1 MASITA
7 GGIGSGLDITSLVAQ
22 LVSAE
27 GAPAKARLDRQ
38 EQKVSAQLSA
48 LGFLRSSL
56 SSLRDS
62 LSGLADQSA
71 FRAMSAVSSHESV
84 VVATAG
90 DGAQPGQYQIEVL
103 RLAQRHKLGSATF
116 ESTQTFGGSVGDT
129 LAVATG
135 AWSFNLD
142 LSTAKTLS
150 GIRDAINS
158 SAGNPGVAATLLQVD
173 ATHQVLVLS
182 AADTG
187 QAHAISLTETLASGP
202 PLSFSMTNLN
212 ASGQPLTD
220 TALLDAAFRI
230 DGIAMTRPSNQIT
243 DVIDELTIDL
253 RQAEPGT
260 LASLELGPDLE
271 SITKAVSE
279 FVTRYNAF
287 IDTLSQV
294 AGFRGVGVEQPPL
307 FGDAAARGIAFR
319 VRDELARDLGG
330 PEGTVSALFDIGI
343 RGGKNGKLT
352 LDNDILAA
360 SLARDSS
367 GVVALFGAE
376 DGVAKRLDRLIDSYL
391 ESGGVFDTR
400 NKGLQG
406 RLDRIEDSR
415 ESLERRLSGLE
426 ARYLQQFTAMD
437 VLVGQL
443 QATST
448 FLTQQLSA
456 LTNNT
461 T

>member
-22 LVSAE
+22 LVTAE

-48 LGFLRSSL
+48 LGFLQSSL
-56 SSLRDS
+56 SSLRES
-62 LSGLADQSA
+62 LSGLADQTA
-71 FRAMSAVSSHESV
+71 LRAVSAVSSQESV
-84 VVATAG
+84 VAATAG
-90 DGAQPGQYQIEVL
+90 DRAHPGQYQIEVL
-103 RLAQRHKLGSATF
+103 RLAQRHKLGSGAF
-116 ESTQTFGGSVGDT
+116 ESTQTFGGSAGDT
-129 LAVATG
+129 FAVGTG
-135 AWSFNLD
+135 DWSFNLD
-142 LSTAKTLS
+142 LSTAKTLTE
-150 GIRDAINS
+150 IRDAINFA
-158 SAGNPGVAATLLQVD
+158 AGNPGVTATLLQVD
-173 ATHQVLVLS
+173 DTRQVLVLT

-187 QAHAISLTETLASGP
+187 QAHATNLTENLALGP
-202 PLSFSMTNLN
+202 SLSFSMINLN
-212 ASGQPLTD
+212 ASGQLLTD

-230 DGIAMTRPSNQIT
+230 DGIDMTRPSNQLT
-243 DVIDELTIDL
+243 NVIDALTIDL
-253 RQAEPGT
+253 RRAEPGT

-279 FVTRYNAF
+279 FVTRYNVF
-287 IDTLSQV
+287 VDTLSQV
-294 AGFRGVGVEQPPL
+294 AGFKGVGVEQPPL
-307 FGDAAARGIAFR
+307 FGDAAARGLAIR
-319 VRDELARDLGG
+319 VSDELARDLGG
-330 PEGTVSALFDIGI
+330 PDGTISALFDVGI

-360 SLARDSS
+360 SLARDVS
-367 GVVALFGAE
+367 GVAALFGAE
-376 DGVAKRLDRLIDSYL
+376 DGVAKRLGGLIDSYL
-391 ESGGVFDTR
+391 ESGGIFDTR
-400 NKGLQG
+400 NQGLQG

-456 LTNNT
+456 LTNNAR
-461 T
+461 